1 MSFLGFIGK
10 TLIGGVTGFVTG
22 GPAGAVIGA
31 TTAALTKSPTLS
43 GSGVPTSS
51 PLPTSTLGRFP
62 TTTRPLTGGLSLMG
76 PGGAIPG
83 TGTTSLPGSA
93 GSASGAGAAAAGG
106 ACPPGY
112 HPSKSSKGILGTHPC
127 VRNRHMNVTN
137 PKALR
142 RALRRAYG
150 FEKLAMRTIR
160 LIHPRKKASF
170 GGFKRGGSRR
180 SR

>member
-10 TLIGGVTGFVTG
+10 TLIGGVTGFVSG

-31 TTAALTKSPTLS
+31 TTAALTKSPTLA
-43 GSGVPTSS
+43 GSGAGSAS
-51 PLPTSTLGRFP
+51 ALPTTTLGRFP
-62 TTTRPLTGGLSLMG
+62 TTITSKPMTGGLSLMG
-76 PGGAIPG
+76 PGGS

-93 GSASGAGAAAAGG
+93 ASPASSAAAAAGG
-106 ACPPGY
+106 SCPPGF
-112 HPSKSSKGILGTHPC
+112 HPRKTSGTFGTHPC

-170 GGFKRGGSRR
+170 GGFKRGGRR